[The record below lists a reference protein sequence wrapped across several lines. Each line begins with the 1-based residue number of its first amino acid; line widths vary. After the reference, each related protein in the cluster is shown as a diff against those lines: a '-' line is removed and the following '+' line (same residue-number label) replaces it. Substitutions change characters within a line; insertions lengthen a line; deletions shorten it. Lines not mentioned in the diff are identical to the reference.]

1 MGSPGP
7 RVYRPEPFFTKPQS
21 RPAKA
26 QREDA
31 LRCHHVSSH
40 HRVRKVEPSDV
51 QRARATTA
59 LSPPRAATDVRPHT
73 HTRARRCGNKIDKG
87 ALRMGTTFE
96 SAAGYDMTQWRHL
109 ACAKKPK
116 KYLGADEIAGY
127 DSLKPTD
134 QGQASRGKAVAEIG
148 GER

>member
-1 MGSPGP
+1 
-7 RVYRPEPFFTKPQS
+7 
-21 RPAKA
+21 
-26 QREDA
+26 
-31 LRCHHVSSH
+31 
-40 HRVRKVEPSDV
+40 
-51 QRARATTA
+51 
-59 LSPPRAATDVRPHT
+59 
-73 HTRARRCGNKIDKG
+73 
-87 ALRMGTTFE
+87 MGTTFE